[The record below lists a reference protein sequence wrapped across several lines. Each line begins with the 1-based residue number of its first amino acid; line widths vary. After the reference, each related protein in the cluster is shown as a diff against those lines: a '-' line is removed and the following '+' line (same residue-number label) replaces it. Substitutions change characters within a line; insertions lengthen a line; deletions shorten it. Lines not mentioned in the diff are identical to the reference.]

1 MAEEKEK
8 EKVVTENPVREG
20 ESSQRRFYFGRAFPE
35 TWEAGGEIMKP
46 RKASFRKG
54 FQDLVSGRAGALSIA
69 NANPAACWLH
79 VTLSNPYD
87 ADEGVSV
94 MQTDVNIFTFNQ
106 YAASKKWTMS
116 LQDLKQWYKSQ
127 LKEYHEYLKYMKTKE
142 KVNTQ

>member
-1 MAEEKEK
+1 MEKERQEK
-8 EKVVTENPVREG
+8 KVVTENPREG
-20 ESSQRRFYFGRAFPE
+20 VNSHEFLFGRTFPE
-35 TWEAGGEIMKP
+35 TWEAGGEVMRPHKV
-46 RKASFRKG
+46 SFRKG

-79 VTLSNPYD
+79 VTLLNSYD
-87 ADEGVSV
+87 PDEGVSV
-94 MQTDVNIFTFNQ
+94 MQTDINIFTFNQ

-116 LQDLKQWYKSQ
+116 LEDLKQWYKSQ